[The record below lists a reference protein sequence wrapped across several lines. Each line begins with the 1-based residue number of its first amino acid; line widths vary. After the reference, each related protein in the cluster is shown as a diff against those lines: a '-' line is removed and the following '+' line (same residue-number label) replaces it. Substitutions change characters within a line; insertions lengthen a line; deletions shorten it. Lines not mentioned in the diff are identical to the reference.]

1 MRLAIVGAAVGTIL
15 AIPGLAGA
23 GDPRLEFDLHP
34 PVAFLLENG
43 GRRDALLTIDARNP
57 GDKLVRVEHVRV
69 RYYEHDTLLG
79 TLDPATSIFTRADLL
94 SDPRVEPA
102 GRDVWASL
110 CLNPPT
116 ALTDRVRFEFDLV
129 SRNGVH
135 KTRATQRLDVPL
147 HAPIAPPVLAFP
159 VSGSWRITQG
169 HTCDTKHRRGRLG
182 GEYAW
187 DFVAVDEKT
196 GHSGVPG
203 FAASHKNGDSATFG
217 RPVTAPLA
225 GTIVSV
231 VDGTD
236 DNDAQREFPSRSAVE
251 SARAPLWIFGNHVIL
266 DAGGGVFVLLAH
278 MRKDSIVVKSG
289 DAVREGDVLGQ
300 AGNSGNTMLPHLHVQ
315 VMDGP
320 NPDDPAVNGKPA
332 LFRDYVELLASL
344 DGRAIDAIVRRVA
357 SGDPPEGAVI
367 ASRDAAVRAP

>member
-1 MRLAIVGAAVGTIL
+1 MRLAVVGAAVGTIL

-23 GDPRLEFDLHP
+23 GDPRLEFDVHP
-34 PVAFLLENG
+34 PVAYLLENG

-57 GDKLVRVEHVRV
+57 GDKLVRVEHVRA
-69 RYYEHDTLLG
+69 RYYEHETLVG
-79 TLDPATSIFTRADLL
+79 TLDPATSIFTRAGLL
-94 SDPRVEPA
+94 SDPRVEPTR
-102 GRDVWASL
+102 RDVWESL

-116 ALTDRVRFEFDLV
+116 GATDRVRLEFDLV
-129 SRNGVH
+129 SRRGVH
-135 KTRATQRLDVPL
+135 KERATQMLDVPL
-147 HAPIAPPVLAFP
+147 RAPVAPPVLALP

-169 HTCDTKHRRGRLG
+169 HTCDTKHRQGRLG

-187 DFVAVDEKT
+187 DLVAVTET

-203 FAASHKNGDSATFG
+203 FDASHKNDDSATFG
-217 RPVTAPLA
+217 RKVTAPLA

-231 VDGTD
+231 ADGTD

-278 MRKDSIVVKSG
+278 LRKGSLAVKPG
-289 DAVREGDVLGQ
+289 QAVREGDVLGR

-320 NPDDPAVNGKPA
+320 NPDDPKVTGKPA
-332 LFRDYVELLASL
+332 LFRDYVEFVASI
-344 DGRAIDAIVRRVA
+344 DGRAIDGIFRRVA
-357 SGDPPEGAVI
+357 SGDPPEGSVI
-367 ASRDAAVRAP
+367 FSRDAALRAP